1 MNKVDITLIGQ
12 VRDYK
17 ALKAFEEE
25 LNELETKFGGIKNLE
40 RLPDAIFVLE
50 MKKDILAVKEA
61 KMKGIKEF
69 MDQGALLG
77 HLWMEG
83 YFEVGD
89 PLIASGG
96 HKLGKPIPGNER
108 VEV

>member
-1 MNKVDITLIGQ
+1 M
-12 VRDYK
+12 R
-17 ALKAFEEE
+17 
-25 LNELETKFGGIKNLE
+25 
-40 RLPDAIFVLE
+40 
-50 MKKDILAVKEA
+50 
-61 KMKGIKEF
+61 GIKEF

-96 HKLGKPIPGNER
+96 PKSGKER
-108 VEV
+108 TLAEVLDVRY